1 MGKDNQVEPD
11 KIRVRDQYENL
22 WRCRDFELSHLWQRS
37 VFLSAMLLLCFMGY
51 GSLFKIYLSFAPK
64 SCEPEFNFVAWHAI
78 AVMICVA
85 ATWVSAL
92 WIMMGKASKLWYE
105 RYERAIDAFVQVRE
119 SAFVVDELK
128 TPELFAGFSYADTP
142 GYERPQADNRLFS
155 TKGGHYSPSKIN
167 IMIGQLS
174 LIAWGFLLV
183 IHSMFV
189 VYYAMPSTQ
198 EKAIDIFWLN
208 VLVPVIAT
216 IWGIKRIT
224 KKKNLMSVRSS
235 CE

>member
-1 MGKDNQVEPD
+1 MDKDDQGEPD

-37 VFLSAMLLLCFMGY
+37 VFLSAILLLCFTGY
-51 GSLFKIYLSFAPK
+51 GCLLNSYIEPKEFEQNFKFA
-64 SCEPEFNFVAWHAI
+64 AWNAF

-92 WIMMGKASKLWYE
+92 WVMMGKASKLWYE
-105 RYERAIDAFVQVRE
+105 RYESAIDAFVKVRK

-128 TPELFAGFSYADTP
+128 TPVLFAGFSYLSTP
-142 GYERPQADNRLFS
+142 GYKEPETDNRLFS
-155 TKGGHYSPSKIN
+155 TKAGHYSPSKIN

-174 LIAWGFLLV
+174 LIAWVCLLLV
-183 IHSMFV
+183 HSMLVTWHVGFHANSLFQYLWLTV
-189 VYYAMPSTQ
+189 LLPAIST
-198 EKAIDIFWLN
+198 L
-208 VLVPVIAT
+208 
-216 IWGIKRIT
+216 WGIRRIM
-224 KKKNLMSVRSS
+224 NIRRLMSVRST